1 MISMQAEIVLHYGHS
16 SIAKAVAR
24 ALSPDNLRT
33 PIGLTVMTM
42 QKQRKVITEI
52 KCSEKLGTF
61 IATIDDLLSSAS
73 IAENTL
79 RATMQASAGTSSK

>member
-1 MISMQAEIVLHYGHS
+1 MQAEIVLHYENS
-16 SIAKAVAR
+16 STARAVAM

-33 PIGLTVMTM
+33 PSDLTVTTI
-42 QKQRKVITEI
+42 QNQQEVITEI
-52 KCSEKLGTF
+52 KCKGKLDTF

-79 RATMQASAGTSSK
+79 RATMRASAKAPNQ

>member
-1 MISMQAEIVLHYGHS
+1 MSVQAEIVLHYGNS
-16 SIAKAVAR
+16 SIAKAVAM

-33 PIGLTVMTM
+33 PTGLAVTTI
-42 QKQRKVITEI
+42 QKRRKVITEI
-52 KCSEKLGTF
+52 KCKGKMDTF

-79 RATMQASAGTSSK
+79 RATMRSLSQSLEQ